1 MYTLTICI
9 PTYNFGAYIGATL
22 DSIINQV
29 KDDVE
34 VLIFDGGSN
43 DNTEN
48 VVISKT
54 HLIRNL
60 RYYKQQYRG
69 GVDRDI
75 DSAVCMARG
84 RYCWLISADDIVL
97 PGSIAKILDSL
108 IVSHDLYICEHSN
121 HTFNI
126 KDATPYPMFTKEIS
140 GPHLFDTRISAN
152 VKKYFESAVT
162 SEPFLGFLSTPIF
175 KRDLWVNTHVP
186 DDVYGTCWIVAGK
199 LLSVLARGA
208 NVYVLYQTLLSK
220 RTCNESHIFT
230 NILSQFRIMIINF
243 PRVVELYYPEGSIGS
258 VELRRVLRS
267 EISLLFFLRT
277 KLAACDSTSDRM
289 AVSCAVRSI
298 YSDGNLFDRLK
309 YFTYIA
315 TPIIVL
321 KWSKRIIRAIKS
333 FNQ

>member
-1 MYTLTICI
+1 MINLTICI
-9 PTYNFGAYIGATL
+9 PTYNFGAYIEGTL

-43 DNTEN
+43 DNTEE

-60 RYYKQQYRG
+60 RYHKQQYRG

-84 RYCWLISADDIVL
+84 QYCWLISADDIVL

-108 IVSHDLYICEHSN
+108 IVGHDLYICEHSN
-121 HTFNI
+121 HIRNI
-126 KDATPYPMFTKEIS
+126 KDATPYPMFNKEIS
-140 GPHLFDTRISAN
+140 GPHLFDTRKSAN

-186 DDVYGTCWIVAGK
+186 EDIYGTCWIVAGK
-199 LLSVLARGA
+199 LLSVLARGS
-208 NVYVLYQTLLSK
+208 NVYVMHQTLLSK
-220 RTCNESHIFT
+220 RSSNESHIFT
-230 NILSQFRIMIINF
+230 NILTQFRIMVINF
-243 PRVVELYYPEGSIGS
+243 PMVVGLYYPEGSIGS

-267 EISLLFFLRT
+267 EISLLFLLRT
-277 KLAACDSTSDRM
+277 KLAAFDSTNDRM
-289 AVSCAVRSI
+289 AVSRAVKSM
-298 YSDGNLFDRLK
+298 YSDGKLFDRLK
-309 YFTYIA
+309 YFTYVV
-315 TPIIVL
+315 TPSIVL
-321 KWSKRIIRAIKS
+321 KWSKRILRAIKS
-333 FNQ
+333 YN